1 MEFVAT
7 CLFGLEK
14 LLGEELDALGLR
26 RSETIDGRVTF
37 EGKIED
43 IARVNINS
51 RFAERIYIKIGSV
64 FTDTSTPFD
73 TLFEG
78 VKAMPFEAYIGSE
91 DTFVVTGHSVKSKLT
106 SIPALQRVV
115 QKAIASR
122 LSAKYGKSW
131 FDGDGCRYSV
141 EFFILNDHATLM
153 IDTSGMALH
162 KRGYRAN
169 SNDAPLRETL
179 AAALC
184 KLARPR
190 EDVLFWDP
198 MCGSGTIPIEAAMIV
213 SDTAPGLRRS
223 FAAEKFPFVP
233 ASSFRDAR
241 SEAISRIKKDCAFE
255 AYASDIDPACVELT
269 RSNIAKA
276 GMGKY
281 IKCFERNA
289 LEITTGGRRGTVVCN
304 PPSGERVLTPE
315 ECAKLYKRM
324 GAHFATLDNWQI
336 YIISSNEQFERLYG
350 RKADKVR
357 KLYNGML
364 RCGYYQ
370 YFKKKDEGAFSKM
383 PFHSRDR
390 FFKKEN

>member
-26 RSETIDGRVTF
+26 RTQTIDGRVTF
-37 EGKIED
+37 EGRIED

-51 RFAERIYIKIGSV
+51 RFAERIYIKVGDV

-91 DTFVVTGHSVKSKLT
+91 DTFVVTGHSVNSKLT

-141 EFFILNDHATLM
+141 EFFILNDQATLM
-153 IDTSGMALH
+153 IDTSGLALH

-241 SEAISRIKKDCAFE
+241 SEAIARIKQDCAFE

-289 LEITTGGRRGTVVCN
+289 LEITTGGRRGTIVCN
-304 PPSGERVLTPE
+304 PPYGERLLTPE
-315 ECAKLYKRM
+315 ECARLYKKM
-324 GAHFATLDNWQI
+324 GAHFATLDSWQI
-336 YIISSNEQFERLYG
+336 YIISSNDQFERLYG

-370 YFKKKDEGAFSKM
+370 YFKKREEGAPMQK
-383 PFHSRDR
+383 PFAPRER